1 MTARRKTTSQL
12 GVPRRSLL
20 TGGAAVAAT
29 MLYPLITRAPSARAH
44 GEEVG
49 PYEISALRYQG
60 WASRVTFP
68 ELAADLGYL
77 APITLKWV
85 GNTISGPQDI
95 QAAVTGD
102 TDFGGAFHSV
112 IERLVAAG
120 APIKAIIGTSGTD
133 KDTWPG
139 LYVLSG
145 GAIKGPRDLLGKKIA
160 VNTLGAHDEFM
171 IDVYLQRHGLS
182 PAEIKQVTLVPM
194 PPASA
199 EHVLRLK
206 QVDAAI
212 LSDVY
217 RDKAMAVGGLDL
229 LLTDY
234 ELFGALTTGSYVLT
248 ERFIAAN
255 PNTTRKFVEASA
267 RAIEWARTRPRAAVI
282 ARFQD
287 IIKKRGRDE
296 DGSVVTYWKSTGLA
310 ERGGLLEDRSFS
322 LYIDWFRDNGDAA
335 VGQLQPKD
343 LYTNEF
349 NPFRSSPS

>member
-1 MTARRKTTSQL
+1 MTTGMKTSQR
-12 GVPRRSLL
+12 GVLRRSLW
-20 TGGAAVAAT
+20 TGGVALAAT
-29 MLYPLITRAPSARAH
+29 TLSPIITRFSGVLAR
-44 GEEVG
+44 GEQAG
-49 PYEISALRYQG
+49 PYEVSVLRYQG
-60 WASRVTFP
+60 WASRVIFP

-77 APITLKWV
+77 APVSLKWV

-102 TDFGGAFHSV
+102 TDFGGAFNSA
-112 IERLVAAG
+112 IERLVVAG
-120 APIKAIIGTSGTD
+120 APIKAVIGNSGTD

-139 LYVLSG
+139 LYMLAG
-145 GAIKGPRDLLGKKIA
+145 GAIKGPRDLIGKKIA

-171 IDVYLQRHGLS
+171 IDVFLQRHGLS

-217 RDKAMAVGGLDL
+217 RDKAMAAGGLDL

-248 ERFIAAN
+248 YRFIAAN
-255 PNTTRKFVEASA
+255 PNTTRKFVEATA
-267 RAIEWARTRPRAAVI
+267 RAIEWARTQPRAVVI

-296 DGSVVTYWKSTGLA
+296 DVGVVTFWKSTGLA
-310 ERGGLLEDRSFS
+310 GRGGLLEDRSFS
-322 LYIDWFRDNGDAA
+322 LYIDWFRNNGDVT
-335 VGQLQPKD
+335 VGRLQPRD
-343 LYTNEF
+343 LYTNAF
-349 NPFRSSPS
+349 NPFRNGQS

>member
-1 MTARRKTTSQL
+1 ML
-12 GVPRRSLL
+12 RRSVLIRG
-20 TGGAAVAAT
+20 TVAACPA
-29 MLYPLITRAPSARAH
+29 LGRSAFAAS
-44 GEEVG
+44 EEAG
-49 PYEISALRYQG
+49 KYELTTLRYQG
-60 WASRVTFP
+60 WASRVSFP

-102 TDFGGAFHSV
+102 TDFGGAFHSA
-112 IERLVAAG
+112 IERLIAAG

-145 GAIKGPRDLLGKKIA
+145 AGIREARDLLGKKIA

-182 PAEIKQVTLVPM
+182 PTEIEQVTLVPM

-212 LSDVY
+212 LTDVY
-217 RDKAMAVGGLDL
+217 RDRALAVGGLDRL
-229 LLTDY
+229 LNDY
-234 ELFGALTTGSYVLT
+234 ELFGALTTSI
-248 ERFIAAN
+248 ED
-255 PNTTRKFVEASA
+255 NT
-267 RAIEWARTRPRAAVI
+267 
-282 ARFQD
+282 
-287 IIKKRGRDE
+287 
-296 DGSVVTYWKSTGLA
+296 
-310 ERGGLLEDRSFS
+310 
-322 LYIDWFRDNGDAA
+322 
-335 VGQLQPKD
+335 
-343 LYTNEF
+343 
-349 NPFRSSPS
+349 

>member
-1 MTARRKTTSQL
+1 MTAPTTTSNAVML
-12 GVPRRSLL
+12 RRSLL
-20 TGGAAVAAT
+20 ARGTAVATALAITGLRGGAV
-29 MLYPLITRAPSARAH
+29 H
-44 GEEVG
+44 GEVPGGHEVT
-49 PYEISALRYQG
+49 ALRYQG

-102 TDFGGAFHSV
+102 TDFGGAFNSA

-120 APIKAIIGTSGTD
+120 APIKAVIGTSGTD

-145 GAIKGPRDLLGKKIA
+145 GAIKGPRDLVGKKIA

-171 IDVYLQRHGLS
+171 IDVYLQRHGLR
-182 PAEIKQVTLVPM
+182 PDEIKQVTLVPM

-217 RDKAMAVGGLDL
+217 RDKAIAAGGLDL

-234 ELFGALTTGSYVLT
+234 ELFGALTTSSYVLT
-248 ERFIAAN
+248 KRFIAAN
-255 PNTTRKFVEASA
+255 PNTTRKFVEATA
-267 RAIEWARTRPRAAVI
+267 RAIEWARTQPRAVVV

-296 DGSVVTYWKSTGLA
+296 DAGVVTFWKSTGLA

-322 LYIDWFRDNGDAA
+322 LYIDWFRDNGDAG
-335 VGQLQPKD
+335 VGELQPKD
-343 LYTNEF
+343 LYSNEF
-349 NPFRSSPS
+349 NPFRSGQS

>member
-1 MTARRKTTSQL
+1 MTGRTKTSPQRGL
-12 GVPRRSLL
+12 LRRSLW
-20 TGGAAVAAT
+20 TAGAATV
-29 MLYPLITRAPSARAH
+29 LYPIVARVASVLAH
-44 GEEVG
+44 GEKAG
-49 PYEISALRYQG
+49 PYEMPVLRYQR
-60 WASRVTFP
+60 WASRVIYP

-77 APITLKWV
+77 APITPKWV

-102 TDFGGAFHSV
+102 TDFGGAFNSA

-120 APIKAIIGTSGTD
+120 APIKAVIGNSGTD

-139 LYVLSG
+139 LYVLSS
-145 GAIKGPRDLLGKKIA
+145 GAVKGPRDLIGKKIA
-160 VNTLGAHDEFM
+160 VNTLGAHDKFM
-171 IDVYLQRHGLS
+171 IDVFLQRYGLT

-212 LSDVY
+212 PSDVF
-217 RDKAMAVGGLDL
+217 RDKAMATGGLDL

-248 ERFIAAN
+248 TRFIAEN
-255 PNTTRKFVEASA
+255 PNTTRSLSRPLPAPLNGREPNRAPRSSHAFRTSSKNVAVTKMSVSRPIGNRRVLPGAAACSRTAPSASTSTGFA
-267 RAIEWARTRPRAAVI
+267 KTVMPPSAELEPRA
-282 ARFQD
+282 
-287 IIKKRGRDE
+287 
-296 DGSVVTYWKSTGLA
+296 
-310 ERGGLLEDRSFS
+310 
-322 LYIDWFRDNGDAA
+322 
-335 VGQLQPKD
+335 

-349 NPFRSSPS
+349 NPYRNGQS

>member
-1 MTARRKTTSQL
+1 MTGHTKISQR
-12 GVPRRSLL
+12 GVLRRSLW
-20 TGGAAVAAT
+20 AAGAAT
-29 MLYPLITRAPSARAH
+29 MLYPVIAHVASVLAR
-44 GEEVG
+44 GEQAG
-49 PYEISALRYQG
+49 PYEVSVLRYQG
-60 WASRVTFP
+60 WASRVIFP
-68 ELAADLGYL
+68 ELAEDLGYL
-77 APITLKWV
+77 APLTLRWV

-102 TDFGGAFHSV
+102 TDFGGAFNSA

-120 APIKAIIGTSGTD
+120 APIKAVIGNSGTD

-139 LYVLSG
+139 LYVLAG
-145 GAIKGPRDLLGKKIA
+145 GAVKGPRNLVGRKIA

-171 IDVYLQRHGLS
+171 IDVFLQRYGLT
-182 PAEIKQVTLVPM
+182 PAEIKQVMLVPM

-217 RDKAMAVGGLDL
+217 RDKALATGGLDL
-229 LLTDY
+229 LVADY

-248 ERFIAAN
+248 TQFVAEN
-255 PNTTRKFVEASA
+255 PNTTRKFVEATA
-267 RAIEWARTRPRAAVI
+267 RAIEWARTQPRAEVI

-296 DGSVVTYWKSTGLA
+296 DGGVVTFWKSTGLA
-310 ERGGLLEDRSFS
+310 GRGGLLEDRSFS
-322 LYIDWFRDNGDAA
+322 LYIKWFRKNGDVA
-335 VGQLQPKD
+335 VGRLRPRD

-349 NPFRSSPS
+349 NPFRDDQS

>member
-1 MTARRKTTSQL
+1 MTAGTKTTPRR
-12 GVPRRSLL
+12 GVPRRSLW
-20 TGGAAVAAT
+20 AAGTVA
-29 MLYPLITRAPSARAH
+29 MLSPIIARVASVLAH
-44 GEEVG
+44 GEQAG
-49 PYEISALRYQG
+49 PYEVSVLRYQG

-77 APITLKWV
+77 APISLKWV

-102 TDFGGAFHSV
+102 TDFGGAFNSA

-120 APIKAIIGTSGTD
+120 APIKAVIGNSGTD

-139 LYVLSG
+139 LYALSG
-145 GAIKGPRDLLGKKIA
+145 GAIKGPHDLIGKKIA

-171 IDVYLQRHGLS
+171 IDVYLQRHGFS

-217 RDKAMAVGGLDL
+217 RDKAMAAGGLDL

-248 ERFIAAN
+248 NRFIAAN
-255 PNTTRKFVEASA
+255 PNTAQKFVKATA
-267 RAIEWARTRPRAAVI
+267 RAIEWARTQPRAAVI

-296 DGSVVTYWKSTGLA
+296 DVGIVTYWKSTGLA
-310 ERGGLLEDRSFS
+310 GRGGLLEDRSFS
-322 LYIDWFRDNGDAA
+322 LYIDWFRNNGDAA
-335 VGQLQPKD
+335 VGRLQPRA

-349 NPFRSSPS
+349 NPFRNGQS

>member
-1 MTARRKTTSQL
+1 ML
-12 GVPRRSLL
+12 RRSLL
-20 TGGAAVAAT
+20 RHGAALAAAA
-29 MLYPLITRAPSARAH
+29 LSPALLRFASGPASAAERY
-44 GEEVG
+44 EV
-49 PYEISALRYQG
+49 PALRYQG

-68 ELAADLGYL
+68 ELAQGLGYL
-77 APITLKWV
+77 APIELKWV

-102 TDFGGAFHSV
+102 TDFGGAFNSA

-120 APIKAIIGTSGTD
+120 APIKAVIGSSGTD

-145 GAIKGPRDLLGKKIA
+145 GPIKGPRDLVGKKIA

-171 IDVYLQRHGLS
+171 IDVYLQRSGLS
-182 PAEIKQVTLVPM
+182 PAEIKDVTLVPM

-199 EHVLRLK
+199 EHVLRLR

-217 RDKAMAVGGLDL
+217 RDKATAVGGIDR

-234 ELFGALTTGSYVLT
+234 ALFGALTTSSYVLT
-248 ERFIAAN
+248 KNFIAEN
-255 PNTTRKFVEASA
+255 PNTTRKFVEATA
-267 RAIEWARTRPRAAVI
+267 RAIEWARAQPRASVI
-282 ARFQD
+282 ARFQE
-287 IIKKRGRDE
+287 IIRQRGRGE
-296 DGSVVTYWKSTGLA
+296 DAEIVSYWKSAGLA

-322 LYIDWFRDNGDAA
+322 LYIDWFRANGDTV
-335 VGQLQPKD
+335 VGALQPRD

-349 NPFRSSPS
+349 NPYRVGQSG

>member
-1 MTARRKTTSQL
+1 MR
-12 GVPRRSLL
+12 RRSLL
-20 TGGAAVAAT
+20 ARGAAAAVAVAVG
-29 MLYPLITRAPSARAH
+29 PLLAPFAA
-44 GEEVG
+44 GEEAKK
-49 PYEISALRYQG
+49 YELAALRYQG

-77 APITLKWV
+77 APLTLKWV

-102 TDFGGAFHSV
+102 TDFGGAFHTA
-112 IERLVAAG
+112 IERLIAAG
-120 APIKAIIGTSGTD
+120 APIKAVIGVSGTD
-133 KDTWPG
+133 KETWPG

-145 GAIKGPRDLLGKKIA
+145 GAIKGPRDLIGKKIA

-182 PAEIKQVTLVPM
+182 QAEIGQVTLVPM

-212 LSDVY
+212 LGDVY
-217 RDKAMAVGGLDL
+217 RDKAMATGGLDL
-229 LLTDY
+229 LFNDY
-234 ELFGALTTGSYVLT
+234 QLFGALTTGSYILT
-248 ERFIAAN
+248 EKFIADY
-255 PNTTRKFVEASA
+255 PNTTRRFVEATA
-267 RAIEWARTRPRAAVI
+267 RAIDWTQTKPRAVVI

-296 DGSVVTYWKSTGLA
+296 DPSIVTYWKSAGLA
-310 ERGGLLEDRSFS
+310 GRGGLLTDRSFG
-322 LYIDWFRDNGDAA
+322 LYIDWFRANGDTAI
-335 VGQLQPKD
+335 GRLKPHD
-343 LYTNEF
+343 LYTNAF
-349 NPFRSSPS
+349 NPYRDSQS

>member
-1 MTARRKTTSQL
+1 MIALATTSNQVML
-12 GVPRRSLL
+12 RRSLL
-20 TGGAAVAAT
+20 ARGTAVATALAT
-29 MLYPLITRAPSARAH
+29 IGFRSAAH
-44 GEEVG
+44 GEAPGGYEVT
-49 PYEISALRYQG
+49 ALRYQG
-60 WASRVTFP
+60 WASRVIFP

-77 APITLKWV
+77 SPITLKWV

-102 TDFGGAFHSV
+102 TDIGGAFNSA

-120 APIKAIIGTSGTD
+120 APIKAVIGNSGTD

-171 IDVYLQRHGLS
+171 IDVYLQRRGLR
-182 PAEIKQVTLVPM
+182 PDEIKQVTLVPM

-217 RDKAMAVGGLDL
+217 RDKAIAVGGLDL

-248 ERFIAAN
+248 KRFIAAN
-255 PNTTRKFVEASA
+255 PNTTRQFVEATA
-267 RAIEWARTRPRAAVI
+267 RAIEWARTQPRAAVI

-296 DGSVVTYWKSTGLA
+296 DVGVVTYWKSTGLA
-310 ERGGLLEDRSFS
+310 GRGGLLEDRSFS
-322 LYIDWFRDNGDAA
+322 LYIDWFRANGDAA
-335 VGQLQPKD
+335 VGQLHARD

-349 NPFRSSPS
+349 NPFRGGQS

>member
-1 MTARRKTTSQL
+1 MTASSKPLSAVML
-12 GVPRRSLL
+12 RRSLL
-20 TGGAAVAAT
+20 SRGSAAV
-29 MLYPLITRAPSARAH
+29 LFYPAIARLPSAAAH
-44 GEEVG
+44 GVAPDGYEVT
-49 PYEISALRYQG
+49 ALRYQG

-77 APITLKWV
+77 APLTLRWV

-102 TDFGGAFHSV
+102 TDFGGAFNSA

-120 APIKAIIGTSGTD
+120 APIKAVIGTSGTD
-133 KDTWPG
+133 KETWPG
-139 LYVLSG
+139 LYVLGSA
-145 GAIKGPRDLLGKKIA
+145 AIKRPLDLIGKKIA

-199 EHVLRLK
+199 EHALRLR

-234 ELFGALTTGSYVLT
+234 ELFGALTTSSYVLT
-248 ERFIAAN
+248 NRFIATN
-255 PNTTRKFVEASA
+255 PNTTRKFVEATA
-267 RAIEWARTRPRAAVI
+267 RAIEWARTQPRAAVV

-296 DGSVVTYWKSTGLA
+296 DPGVITYWRSTGLA
-310 ERGGLLEDRSFS
+310 GHGGLLEDRSFS
-322 LYIDWFRDNGDAA
+322 LYIDWFRANGDAA
-335 VGQLQPKD
+335 VGELQARE

-349 NPFRSSPS
+349 NPYRNGQS

>member
-1 MTARRKTTSQL
+1 MTGRTKTAPQRGL
-12 GVPRRSLL
+12 LRRSLW
-20 TGGAAVAAT
+20 TAGAATV
-29 MLYPLITRAPSARAH
+29 LYPIVARVASVLAH
-44 GEEVG
+44 GEKAG
-49 PYEISALRYQG
+49 PYEMPVLRYQG
-60 WASRVTFP
+60 WASRVIYP

-102 TDFGGAFHSV
+102 TDFGGAFNSA

-120 APIKAIIGTSGTD
+120 APIKAVIGNSGTD

-139 LYVLSG
+139 LYVLTG
-145 GAIKGPRDLLGKKIA
+145 GAVKGPRDLIGKKIA

-171 IDVYLQRHGLS
+171 IDVFLQRWGLT

-199 EHVLRLK
+199 EHVLRLE

-212 LSDVY
+212 LSDVF
-217 RDKAMAVGGLDL
+217 RDKAMATGGLDL

-248 ERFIAAN
+248 ARFIAEN
-255 PNTTRKFVEASA
+255 PNTTHKFVEATA
-267 RAIEWARTRPRAAVI
+267 RAIEWAQTQPRAEVI
-282 ARFQD
+282 ARFQN
-287 IIKKRGRDE
+287 IIKKRGRGE
-296 DGSVVTYWKSTGLA
+296 DVGVVTYWKSTGLA
-310 ERGGLLEDRSFS
+310 GRGGLLEDRSFS
-322 LYIDWFRDNGDAA
+322 LYIDWFRKNGDAA
-335 VGQLQPKD
+335 VGRLEPRA

-349 NPFRSSPS
+349 NPYRNGQS

>member
-1 MTARRKTTSQL
+1 MTAPTTTSNAL
-12 GVPRRSLL
+12 MLRRSLL
-20 TGGAAVAAT
+20 ARGTAVATALAITGLRGGAV
-29 MLYPLITRAPSARAH
+29 H
-44 GEEVG
+44 GEVPGGHEVT
-49 PYEISALRYQG
+49 ALRYQG

-102 TDFGGAFHSV
+102 TDFGGAFNSA

-120 APIKAIIGTSGTD
+120 APIKAVIGTSGTD

-171 IDVYLQRHGLS
+171 IDVYLQRHVLR
-182 PAEIKQVTLVPM
+182 PDEIKQVTLVPM

-206 QVDAAI
+206 QVGAAI

-217 RDKAMAVGGLDL
+217 RDKAIAAGGLDL

-234 ELFGALTTGSYVLT
+234 ELFGALTTSSYVLT
-248 ERFIAAN
+248 KRFIAA
-255 PNTTRKFVEASA
+255 NTTRKFVEATA
-267 RAIEWARTRPRAAVI
+267 RAIEWARTQPRAVVV

-296 DGSVVTYWKSTGLA
+296 DAGVVTFWKSTGLA

-322 LYIDWFRDNGDAA
+322 LYIDWFRDNGDAG

-343 LYTNEF
+343 LYSNEF
-349 NPFRSSPS
+349 NPFRSGQS

>member
-1 MTARRKTTSQL
+1 M
-12 GVPRRSLL
+12 
-20 TGGAAVAAT
+20 
-29 MLYPLITRAPSARAH
+29 
-44 GEEVG
+44 
-49 PYEISALRYQG
+49 RYQG
-60 WASRVTFP
+60 WASRVIFP

-77 APITLKWV
+77 APVSLKWV

-102 TDFGGAFHSV
+102 TDFGGAFNSA

-120 APIKAIIGTSGTD
+120 APIKAVIGNSGTD

-139 LYVLSG
+139 LYVLAG
-145 GAIKGPRDLLGKKIA
+145 GAIKGPRDLIGKKIA

-171 IDVYLQRHGLS
+171 IDVFLQRYGLS

-212 LSDVY
+212 LSDFY
-217 RDKAMAVGGLDL
+217 RDKAMATGGLDL

-248 ERFIAAN
+248 KRFIAEN
-255 PNTTRKFVEASA
+255 PNTTRKFVEATA
-267 RAIEWARTRPRAAVI
+267 RAIEWARTQPRAAVI

-287 IIKKRGRDE
+287 IIKKRGQVLGHRVEHGAVGGVAGGDFQRH
-296 DGSVVTYWKSTGLA
+296 DLAFVVDHEVQLEAVEPAHAGLA
-310 ERGGLLEDRSFS
+310 ACGEALEH
-322 LYIDWFRDNGDAA
+322 LMAVNAA
-335 VGQLQPKD
+335 IVADGELG
-343 LYTNEF
+343 
-349 NPFRSSPS
+349 